1 MTDSALRVAAIQMTT
16 GDDPRENLTCARR
29 LLGEAAAAG
38 ARLAVLPENFSFMGA
53 TDVEKLG
60 FAEDAGDGP
69 LQRAVAEMA
78 RSLGLWIVA
87 GTLPLRAPEQPG
99 KVYAASLVF
108 DPAGHCVSRYD
119 KIHLFDVEVMG
130 TERYRE
136 SGTIAPGGL
145 EAVTVAT
152 PHGRLGLSVCY
163 DVRFPELY
171 RLLVAAGAEILCV
184 PSAFTF
190 KTGQAHWEVL
200 LRARAIEN
208 QCYVIAPGQTGT
220 HPGGRS
226 TWGHSMIV
234 DPWGRILSQVEDGP
248 GFAIAELPM
257 TPLQDLRRRF
267 PALAHRRISI

>member
-1 MTDSALRVAAIQMTT
+1 MADSALRAAAIQMTT
-16 GDDPRENLTCARR
+16 GDDLRENLNCARR
-29 LLGEAAAAG
+29 LLADAAAAG

-53 TDVEKLG
+53 RDVEKLAY
-60 FAEDAGDGP
+60 AEDAGDGP
-69 LQRAVAEMA
+69 LQREMAEMA

-87 GTLPLRAPEQPG
+87 GTLPIRVPDQPG

-108 DPAGHCVSRYD
+108 DPTGRCVARYD
-119 KIHLFDVEVMG
+119 KIHLFDVEIMG

-136 SGTIAPGGL
+136 SGTIAHGAL
-145 EAVTVAT
+145 QAVTVAT
-152 PHGRLGLSVCY
+152 PHGQLGLTVCY
-163 DVRFPELY
+163 DLRFPELY
-171 RLLVAAGAEILCV
+171 RQLVAAGAEILCV

-226 TWGHSMIV
+226 TWGHSMII
-234 DPWGRILSQVEDGP
+234 DPWGSILGQVETGA
-248 GFAIAELPM
+248 GIAVAELPM

-267 PALAHRRISI
+267 PALTHRRITS